1 MRTPGFLAIL
11 QDQLENLPLEILEA
25 VNRPGGLEIRDLMDF
40 VLRPKDYTVDAP
52 YEVDPEHVLKN
63 EKISID
69 AFWLGRDSLVEGTTA
84 HCIIASGGAFEK
96 MPRSDTTLLELQ
108 LMKTSWVKNV
118 WIMVG
123 PDRLEEAKKIVDSLG
138 NSSRKVFTQYESFS
152 LTPDNRLH
160 EEEGA
165 PLLHSCGEG
174 DLIPALKHSGILES
188 FIASGGRH
196 VIVCD
201 GDNILG
207 SAHPVI
213 VGQHLLAKSIVTCE
227 VTSRKRGDEHAI
239 LCEHGGFNQVV
250 ENHRLSSHTDIEEF
264 SLVSTGTYVFDV
276 SLDFDS
282 VKWKWHRTKSNL
294 NNKLVVQYKRSL
306 CDLTATYQTHFIETP
321 RYFCFMP
328 LRDYLREHQKNLQK

>member
-1 MRTPGFLAIL
+1 MRTPGFLSVL
-11 QDQLENLPLEILEA
+11 QNQLEGLQLDVLEN
-25 VNRPGGLEIRDLMDF
+25 VNRPGGLEIRDLIDF
-40 VLRPKDYTVDAP
+40 VLKPKDHTVDCP
-52 YEVDPEHVLKN
+52 YQVSDVDIVKN
-63 EKISID
+63 SKISTD
-69 AFWLGRDSLVEGTTA
+69 AFWFGRTSLIDGTTA
-84 HCIIASGGAFEK
+84 HCIIADKDSFEK
-96 MPRSDTTLLELQ
+96 MPSSETTLLELQ
-108 LMKTSWVKNV
+108 LMKTSWVKHV
-118 WIMVG
+118 WIMVRPSRVG
-123 PDRLEEAKKIVDSLG
+123 DAQRIVNSLG
-138 NSSRKVFTQYESFS
+138 NDQRKVFTQYESFS

-188 FIASGGRH
+188 FLASGGRH

-294 NNKLVVQYKRSL
+294 NNKLVVQYKRTL
-306 CDLTATYQTHFIETP
+306 CDLTATFQTHFIETP

>member
-1 MRTPGFLAIL
+1 MRTPGFLSVL
-11 QDQLENLPLEILEA
+11 QNQLEGLQLDVLEN
-25 VNRPGGLEIRDLMDF
+25 VNRPGGLEIRDLIDF
-40 VLRPKDYTVDAP
+40 VLKPKDHTVDCP
-52 YEVDPEHVLKN
+52 YQVSDVDVVKN
-63 EKISID
+63 SKISTD
-69 AFWLGRDSLVEGTTA
+69 AFWLGRTSLIDGTTA
-84 HCIIASGGAFEK
+84 HCIIADNDSFEK
-96 MPRSDTTLLELQ
+96 MPSSETTLLELQ
-108 LMKTSWVKNV
+108 LMKTSWVKHV

-123 PDRLEEAKKIVDSLG
+123 PSRADDAQRIVNSLG
-138 NSSRKVFTQYESFS
+138 NDQRKVFTQYESFS

-188 FIASGGRH
+188 FLASGGRH
-196 VIVCD
+196 VIVCN

-227 VTSRKRGDEHAI
+227 VTQRKRGDTQAV
-239 LCEHGGFNQVV
+239 LCEYGGFNQVV
-250 ENHRLSSHTDIEEF
+250 ENARLSSYTDIEEF

-276 SLDFDS
+276 TLDFDS

-294 NNKLVVQYKRSL
+294 NNKLVVQYKRTL